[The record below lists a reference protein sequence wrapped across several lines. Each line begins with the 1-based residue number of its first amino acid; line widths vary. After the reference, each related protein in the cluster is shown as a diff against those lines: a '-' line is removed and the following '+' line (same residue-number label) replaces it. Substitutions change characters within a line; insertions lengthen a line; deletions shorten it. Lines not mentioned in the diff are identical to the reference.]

1 MSICATTA
9 TTVFYIAASC
19 MKPPRSRVC
28 RRSSPETARASRTRH
43 FRSSTRTSCSQQSR
57 PPPRS
62 NDAGAGWPG
71 NRPRPLLA
79 ACNRLDTHHVT
90 RYIRDRDQIVRG
102 QAYRTVLDHRQ
113 LGTAATGNRTP
124 GTSEALGARRGRPD
138 RESAGSSGQSPPCT
152 RGRSCRTALHIY
164 QRPVADLLSCSKTG
178 TRTTSKSAIT
188 TRDQVIQP

>member
-79 ACNRLDTHHVT
+79 ACNRLDACHVT
-90 RYIRDRDQIVRG
+90 HYSGRCDQIVRG
-102 QAYRTVLDHRQ
+102 QTHGTVLDHGQ
-113 LGTAATGNRTP
+113 VGTAATGNRAP
-124 GTSEALGARRGRPD
+124 GTSQAHGDRRGRPD
-138 RESAGSSGQSPPCT
+138 RESPSASRQSPSWA
-152 RGRSCRTALHIY
+152 RGRSCRAAFHID
-164 QRPVADLLSCSKTG
+164 QRPVADLFSVRRRGRLRRRSL
-178 TRTTSKSAIT
+178 
-188 TRDQVIQP
+188 